1 MRLDTRRPPTLDH
14 TDFNREAW
22 DAIAASAT
30 QWFVPASSEEIVNA
44 RLGQPAIKVTAI
56 KNIPSHWLGEL
67 AGLKVLCLAGG
78 GGHQGPLLAAAG
90 AEVTVADFSG
100 EQLAIDRQVAEREN
114 LTLKTVQV
122 DMRDLGGLGPFDC
135 VLNPC
140 SLNFCPDVPP
150 VWREAYRVLKPGGI
164 LITGFVNPINYLF
177 DPELLLSGKFVVA
190 NSIPHAET
198 PSASASTTIPPSPA
212 EYGHTLQDLIGGQ
225 IEAGFQIRDLFEDR
239 WGGGDALSKKIA
251 VFLATLAIKP

>member
-1 MRLDTRRPPTLDH
+1 MDH
-14 TDFNREAW
+14 TDFNRAAW

-30 QWFVPASSEEIVNA
+30 QWFVPASREEIANA

-56 KNIPSHWLGEL
+56 KYIPSHWLSAP
-67 AGLKVLCLAGG
+67 AGLKILCLAGG
-78 GGHQGPLLAAAG
+78 GGHQGPLLAATG
-90 AEVTVADFSG
+90 AEVTVADFSS
-100 EQLAIDRQVAEREN
+100 EQLALDRQVAEREN

-122 DMRDLGGLGPFDC
+122 DMRDFGDLGPFDC

-140 SLNFCPDVPP
+140 SLNFCPDVIP

-177 DPELLLSGKFVVA
+177 DPELLLAGKFVVT
-190 NSIPHAET
+190 NSIPHAES
-198 PSASASTTIPPSPA
+198 PSESAAITTTSIPPSPA

-251 VFLATLAIKP
+251 VFLATLATQP